1 MAMKSKNYTE
11 MSSEELVKT
20 KSSMQVITYMLA
32 AVVAILFAINIILF
46 SMKGFQVS
54 MIVPVALLPILLVN
68 FSNLSKIKKEISSR
82 NI

>member
-1 MAMKSKNYTE
+1 MKSKNYNE
-11 MSSEELVKT
+11 MSTEELVKT

-32 AVVAILFAINIILF
+32 AVLAILFVINIILF